1 MKKNIT
7 INFFGTLY
15 AIDEDAYELLNR
27 YLSDIKKY
35 FSRKEGGEEIADDIE
50 HRVGELMLELKND
63 GREPIDIALVKEI
76 IGRIGNPEDWD
87 EAIGEGGEED
97 ASTSAG
103 HRGREWFSEEESKKR
118 LYCNPDDKLLCGVLS
133 GLSCYW
139 GIEPVW
145 MRLAVVLL
153 AIVPIPFVP
162 ISFWTIL
169 ILYIVLALIIPEAKT
184 PEDRLRMH
192 GKPVTM
198 ENLNEEIVNCAN
210 ASERP
215 ETKRSG
221 FVQVLIVLIKAILII
236 MLASMA
242 CGFFAFLALILFG
255 ASFFGMV
262 FNVHNPVLQHAM
274 DSDDLMMF
282 DAIANNG
289 FTWVSGIALFVA
301 ALVIVILIVHVIMR
315 ILGKGK
321 SLGRMLWIYL
331 AIFFVSLIVGI
342 SSLVGFGIEMEYKS
356 DQINQEYRV
365 QREERRNQ
373 EEIDWLTNRGWEIVS
388 HENTFNYKKSGE
400 YFTGDRN
407 KEYID
412 GFSEHPNMN
421 YTLERTV
428 HITPGT
434 YSLEAVVRTNGE
446 GPEVYAFN
454 SKGDRLSASFPVY
467 ANSGGEI
474 WQIAMVCMEND
485 STLTGEVK
493 RIAEANR
500 KRGYGWSRV
509 RIDNIEVTDSI
520 IRYGVTNRNG
530 ATGYWNGTW
539 FSATDFKLSKVK

>member
-1 MKKNIT
+1 
-7 INFFGTLY
+7 
-15 AIDEDAYELLNR
+15 
-27 YLSDIKKY
+27 
-35 FSRKEGGEEIADDIE
+35 
-50 HRVGELMLELKND
+50 
-63 GREPIDIALVKEI
+63 
-76 IGRIGNPEDWD
+76 
-87 EAIGEGGEED
+87 
-97 ASTSAG
+97 
-103 HRGREWFSEEESKKR
+103 
-118 LYCNPDDKLLCGVLS
+118 
-133 GLSCYW
+133 
-139 GIEPVW
+139 
-145 MRLAVVLL
+145 VLL

-262 FNVHNPVLQHAM
+262 FNVHNPILQHAM

-388 HENTFNYKKSGE
+388 HENTYNYKKSGE

-539 FSATDFKLSKVK
+539 FSATDFKLNKVK

>member
-1 MKKNIT
+1 MKKDIT

-87 EAIGEGGEED
+87 EATGEGGEED

-103 HRGREWFSEEESKKR
+103 HRGREWFSEQVSKKR

-133 GLSCYW
+133 GISCYW

-145 MRLAVVLL
+145 IRLAVVLL

-192 GKPVTM
+192 GRPVTM
-198 ENLNEEIVNCAN
+198 ESLNEEIVNCAN

-221 FVQVLIVLIKAILII
+221 FVQVLIVLIKAILIFV
-236 MLASMA
+236 LASMA
-242 CGFFAFLALILFG
+242 FGFFAFLALILFG

-446 GPEVYAFN
+446 GPEIYAFN
-454 SKGDRLSASFPVY
+454 SKGNRLSAPFPVY

-474 WQIAMVCMEND
+474 WQEAMVRMEND

-509 RIDNIEVTDSI
+509 HINNIEVTDSI